1 VGDPTLSAT
10 HAAVTAV
17 YASAEALD
25 RLAPAGAVACRIAP
39 DEAMFVAAP
48 QDADRVVRD
57 AGAVTAGDPDAVVL
71 DATDGW
77 AVWTLVGEAAHDAF
91 ARLSRLELPVTGFMQ
106 GEAAHVAVRVISS
119 SGRIDILVPAMWR
132 DYLRERI
139 LARCA
144 DLGIGEGVPG
154 AWGG

>member
-1 VGDPTLSAT
+1 MLELRAT
-10 HAAVTAV
+10 SAAVTSV
-17 YASAEALD
+17 FASAAALD
-25 RLAPAGAVACRIAP
+25 RLAPAGSVACRVAP
-39 DEAMFVAAP
+39 DEAMFVAPA

-77 AVWTLVGEAAHDAF
+77 AVWTLSGERTDDAF
-91 ARLSRLELPVTGFMQ
+91 ARLSRLDLTDAGFTQ

-119 SGRIDILVPAMWR
+119 GGRIDILVPAMWR

-139 LARCA
+139 LGRCA
-144 DLGIGEGVPG
+144 DLGISEGAAG
-154 AWGG
+154 AWGA